1 MPKPYK
7 FKRKEIDNITA
18 QKKKKKKAARRS
30 PCAHAHG
37 HFLQSRKNAT
47 PLNFLSILGRK
58 HFGKLRE
65 KTIEPT
71 IYFSSF
77 SPNQTDSKKNFL
89 HIFSS

>member
-7 FKRKEIDNITA
+7 FKRKEIDNITT
-18 QKKKKKKAARRS
+18 QKIKKKKATRRS
-30 PCAHAHG
+30 PCAHAQG

-65 KTIEPT
+65 KTLKPT

-77 SPNQTDSKKNFL
+77 PPNQTHSKKNFL